1 MKISGWM
8 KTDLVT
14 ISSDTT
20 VEDAINLLSEKRVGT
35 LPVVEADGRLLG
47 LVTMEKILREFLP
60 DFFNLIMNVDFIED
74 YGAIEFPSAERQALM
89 KKNISEIM
97 EKKPI
102 SVSQECT
109 VLSAISI
116 MSRHHL
122 NDLLIVDRGILKGL
136 VSTVDLGVAFL
147 HWTKENAETLAQENL
162 SPQQEEI

>member
-14 ISSDTT
+14 ISRETT
-20 VEDAINLLSEKRVGT
+20 VEDAINLLTEKRVGT

-60 DFFNLIMNVDFIED
+60 EFFNLIMNVDFIED
-74 YGAIEFPSAERQALM
+74 YGALELPSSERQELM

-102 SVSQECT
+102 SVSPECT
-109 VLSAISI
+109 VFSAISI
-116 MSRHHL
+116 MARHHMT
-122 NDLLIVDRGILKGL
+122 DLLIVDRGILKGL

-147 HWTKENAETLAQENL
+147 HWIKDNAEIL
-162 SPQQEEI
+162 SLETSSSQEEEL